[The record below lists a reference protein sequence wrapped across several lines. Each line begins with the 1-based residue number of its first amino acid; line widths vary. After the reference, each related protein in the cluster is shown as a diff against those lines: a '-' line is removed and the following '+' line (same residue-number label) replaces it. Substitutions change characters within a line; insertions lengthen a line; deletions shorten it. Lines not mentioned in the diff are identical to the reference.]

1 MKKLIFFHKKCAI
14 AKTRPMIGIG
24 TVAILAVLVALSF
37 GSAQAAGI
45 EQQSKIHSGDGSNSG
60 ILLAANDAHA
70 ADAAKKDAKAS
81 GGKEAAAKEDAK
93 KASAASAPAKAAE
106 KPHGIAG
113 WLLNYLAKNPFAY
126 LFLALALGYPLG
138 RVTVAGISLGTTA
151 GTLVVGI
158 AIALTSSAVFGIT
171 YQIPG
176 LVEDIF
182 LMMFMYAL
190 GMRVG
195 PQFFSGLA
203 RGGFDFVMIGLI
215 VCFSNVLLVF
225 FGAKLLGLAPG
236 YAAGIISGSYTVTAV
251 MGVAGSAVS
260 SGAFKMPSG
269 LTADMVGAN
278 MAAGYAIAYV
288 LSSIFTILFVKYLPS
303 MFGYDPV
310 KSAKEAEAS
319 FEGGE
324 DGGAL
329 PGTAGASILG
339 FTSEQIRSYKVEHE
353 ELAGQS
359 VQDLFHK
366 NPHAFILKVVRGDE
380 VIDAHDNPTLQMGD
394 IIGVMGEYGRLISK
408 AQDVVGTEADEP
420 RARKVDIEVADLHIG
435 KTEYAGKTLEELGRE
450 IGFGVHLKS
459 MFRAGVAIPH
469 KPKTVVE
476 KGDVLRLAGPT
487 WCVNQA
493 AKALKSVPHVES
505 AYTEVAFMAT
515 ALLVGFI
522 VGHASVKIGGI
533 PFALGTSAGCMLMGI
548 FVSWL
553 RTRNPDFGGPTSEG
567 ARAFL
572 NDIGLSMFVAVL
584 AAGVGPK
591 IMASFQG
598 TVVIWITVLGLI
610 GALVP
615 PFLAWLYGLY
625 VRKMNPIILA
635 GACCGGRNST
645 PSLNGVQDVSQSA
658 IAAVAYPVPY
668 ALTSCLVLILS
679 YIVMVFS

>member
-1 MKKLIFFHKKCAI
+1 MPKRLLIRRRNPCVRVRSVMGIGAI
-14 AKTRPMIGIG
+14 AILTIMI
-24 TVAILAVLVALSF
+24 VLAV
-37 GSAQAAGI
+37 GSAQAKGTD
-45 EQQSKIHSGDGSNSG
+45 QNPMIHSGKNPQGVNTT
-60 ILLAANDAHA
+60 ILLAAKDSHA
-70 ADAAKKDAKAS
+70 ADTDQKEAKSSSAESAKAQTE
-81 GGKEAAAKEDAK
+81 K
-93 KASAASAPAKAAE
+93 
-106 KPHGIAG
+106 KPHGIFG
-113 WLLNYLAKNPFAY
+113 FLLNYLAKNPFAY
-126 LFLALALGYPLG
+126 LFLALAIGYPLG
-138 RVTVAGISLGTTA
+138 RVKVASISLGTTA

-171 YQIPG
+171 YAIPG

-203 RGGFDFVMIGLI
+203 RGGFDFVVIGLI
-215 VCFSNVLLVF
+215 VCFANVLIVF

-260 SGAFKMPSG
+260 SGAFKMPAG

-278 MAAGYAIAYV
+278 MAAGYAISYV

-319 FEGGE
+319 FESGE

-339 FTSEQIRSYKVEHE
+339 FTGKQIRSYKVEDK
-353 ELAGQS
+353 ELVGQS

-366 NPHAFILKVVRGDE
+366 FPYAAILKVVRGDQ
-380 VIDAHDNPTLQMGD
+380 VIESKDNPKLQMGD
-394 IIGVMGEYGRLISK
+394 VIGIMGRYGDLIRGTK
-408 AQDVVGTEADEP
+408 AVGTEIDEP
-420 RARKVDIEVADLHIG
+420 KARMFDIEVADIYVG
-435 KTEYAGKTLEELGRE
+435 KSEYAGKTLEELGRE

-459 MFRAGVAIPH
+459 MFRAGIAIPH
-469 KPKTVVE
+469 MPKTVVE

-493 AKALKSVPHVES
+493 AKALKSVPIVES
-505 AYTEVAFMAT
+505 AYTEVAFMAV
-515 ALLVGFI
+515 ALLFGFI

-548 FVSWL
+548 FVSFL
-553 RTRNPDFGGPTSEG
+553 RTRNPNFGGPTSEG

-591 IMASFQG
+591 IMSSFQG
-598 TVVIWITVLGLI
+598 TVVIWISVLGLL

-625 VRKMNPIILA
+625 FRKMNPIILA
-635 GACCGGRNST
+635 GACSGGRNST
-645 PSLNGVQDVSQSA
+645 PTLNGVQDISQSA
-658 IAAVAYPVPY
+658 ICAVAYPVPY
-668 ALTSCLVLILS
+668 ALTSCLVLILG
-679 YIVMVFS
+679 YMAMVFS

>member
-1 MKKLIFFHKKCAI
+1 MDDSIFTKHRGLPGKARWLTGAGFLVVIAI
-14 AKTRPMIGIG
+14 AVM
-24 TVAILAVLVALSF
+24 LSM
-37 GSAQAAGI
+37 S
-45 EQQSKIHSGDGSNSG
+45 S
-60 ILLAANDAHA
+60 AHA
-70 ADAAKKDAKAS
+70 AGDAAAS
-81 GGKEAAAKEDAK
+81 AAKE
-93 KASAASAPAKAAE
+93 
-106 KPHGIAG
+106 PHGIFG
-113 WLLNYLAKNPFAY
+113 FLLNYLAKNPFAY

-138 RVTVAGISLGTTA
+138 RVTVAGINLGTTA
-151 GTLVVGI
+151 GVLVVGI

-171 YQIPG
+171 YAIPG

-190 GMRVG
+190 GMKVG

-203 RGGFDFVMIGLI
+203 RGGLDFVIIALI
-215 VCFSNVLLVF
+215 TCVSLVLICF
-225 FGAKLLGLAPG
+225 FGAKLVGLAPG
-236 YAAGIISGSYTVTAV
+236 YSAGLISGSYTVTAV

-260 SGAFKMPSG
+260 SGAFKLPEGMS
-269 LTADMVGAN
+269 ADGVMAN
-278 MAAGYAIAYV
+278 MAAGYAISYI
-288 LSSIFTILFVKYLPS
+288 LSSLFTILLVKYLPS

-319 FEGGE
+319 FESGE

-339 FTSEQIRSYKVEHE
+339 FTGEQLRSYKVEHE

-366 NPHAFILKVVRGDE
+366 YPHAAVLKVVRGDE

-394 IIGVMGEYGRLISK
+394 IIGVAGRYGDLISK
-408 AQDVVGTEADEP
+408 AQDVVGTEIDEP
-420 RARKVDIEVADLHIG
+420 RARKVDIEVADIHVG
-435 KTEYAGKTLEELGRE
+435 KSEYAGKTLEELGRE
-450 IGFGVHLKS
+450 IGFGVYLKS

-469 KPKTVVE
+469 KHKTVVE
-476 KGDVLRLAGPT
+476 KGDVLRLAGPA

-505 AYTEVAFMAT
+505 AYTEVAFMAV

-522 VGHASVKIGGI
+522 VGHASVTIGGI

-548 FVSWL
+548 LVSWL

-567 ARAFL
+567 ARSFL

-598 TVVIWITVLGLI
+598 TVVIWLAVLGLL
-610 GALVP
+610 GSQMP
-615 PFLAWLYGLY
+615 PFLGWLYGHY

-635 GACCGGRNST
+635 GACAGARNST
-645 PSLNGVQDVSQSA
+645 PTLFGVQDVSQSA

-668 ALTSCLVLILS
+668 ALTSALVLILG
-679 YIVMVFS
+679 YIAMVFS

>member
-1 MKKLIFFHKKCAI
+1 MDKSIFTGHRSVLAKARWLTGAGFLAVIAI
-14 AKTRPMIGIG
+14 AL
-24 TVAILAVLVALSF
+24 VLAVSSGV
-37 GSAQAAGI
+37 QAAGTG
-45 EQQSKIHSGDGSNSG
+45 QQRTLHSDDGG
-60 ILLAANDAHA
+60 RILLAANDAHA
-70 ADAAKKDAKAS
+70 A
-81 GGKEAAAKEDAK
+81 ETAK

-106 KPHGIAG
+106 KPRGIAG
-113 WLLNYLAKNPFAY
+113 WLLEYLAKNPFAY

-138 RVTVAGISLGTTA
+138 RIKVAGISLGTTA
-151 GTLVVGI
+151 GVLVVGI
-158 AIALTSSAVFGIT
+158 TIALTSSAVFGIE

-190 GMRVG
+190 GMKVG

-203 RGGFDFVMIGLI
+203 RGGLDFVIIGLI
-215 VCFSNVLLVF
+215 TCISLVLICF
-225 FGAKLLGLAPG
+225 FGAKLVGLAPG
-236 YAAGIISGSYTVTAV
+236 YSAGLISGSYTVTAV

-260 SGAFKMPSG
+260 SGAFKLPEGMSV
-269 LTADMVGAN
+269 DSVMAN
-278 MAAGYAIAYV
+278 MAAGYAISYI
-288 LSSIFTILFVKYLPS
+288 LSSLFTILLVKYLPS

-319 FEGGE
+319 FESGE

-339 FTSEQIRSYKVEHE
+339 FTGEEIRSYKVEHE
-353 ELAGQS
+353 ELVGQT
-359 VQDLFHK
+359 VQDLFK
-366 NPHAFILKVVRGDE
+366 KYPHAAVLKVVRGED
-380 VIDAHDNPTLQMGD
+380 VLDAKDNPALQMGD
-394 IIGVMGEYGRLISK
+394 IIGVAGRYADLISK
-408 AQDVVGTEADEP
+408 GTEVVGTEIDEP
-420 RARKVDIEVADLHIG
+420 RARKVDIEVADIHVG
-435 KTEYAGKTLEELGRE
+435 KSEYAGKTLEELGKE
-450 IGFGVHLKS
+450 IGFGVYLKS

-476 KGDVLRLAGPT
+476 KGDVLRLAGPA

-505 AYTEVAFMAT
+505 AYTEVAFMAV

-522 VGHASVKIGGI
+522 VGHASVTIGGI

-548 FVSWL
+548 LISWL

-591 IMASFQG
+591 ITASFQG
-598 TVVIWITVLGLI
+598 TVVIWLAVLGLL
-610 GALVP
+610 GSQMP
-615 PFLAWLYGLY
+615 PFLAWLYGHY

-635 GACCGGRNST
+635 GACAGGRNST
-645 PSLNGVQDVSQSA
+645 PTLFGVQDISQSA

-668 ALTSCLVLILS
+668 ALTSALVLILG
-679 YIVMVFS
+679 YIAMVFS

>member
-1 MKKLIFFHKKCAI
+1 MDKSILFTKHRGVPGKARWLTGAGFLVVIAI
-14 AKTRPMIGIG
+14 AVM
-24 TVAILAVLVALSF
+24 LSM
-37 GSAQAAGI
+37 S
-45 EQQSKIHSGDGSNSG
+45 S
-60 ILLAANDAHA
+60 AHA
-70 ADAAKKDAKAS
+70 AGDAAAS
-81 GGKEAAAKEDAK
+81 AAKE
-93 KASAASAPAKAAE
+93 
-106 KPHGIAG
+106 PHGIFG
-113 WLLNYLAKNPFAY
+113 FLLNYLAKNPFAY

-138 RVTVAGISLGTTA
+138 RVTVAGINLGTTA
-151 GTLVVGI
+151 GVLVVGI
-158 AIALTSSAVFGIT
+158 AIALTSSAVFGIK

-190 GMRVG
+190 GMKVG

-203 RGGFDFVMIGLI
+203 RGGLDFVIIALI
-215 VCFSNVLLVF
+215 TCVSLVLICF
-225 FGAKLLGLAPG
+225 FGAKLVGLAPG
-236 YAAGIISGSYTVTAV
+236 YSAGLISGSYTVTAV

-260 SGAFKMPSG
+260 SGAFKLPEGMS
-269 LTADMVGAN
+269 ADGVMAN
-278 MAAGYAIAYV
+278 MAAGYAISYI
-288 LSSIFTILFVKYLPS
+288 LSSLFTILLVKYLPS

-319 FEGGE
+319 FESGE

-339 FTSEQIRSYKVEHE
+339 FTGEQLRSYKVEHE

-366 NPHAFILKVVRGDE
+366 YPHAAVLKVVRGDE

-394 IIGVMGEYGRLISK
+394 IIGVAGRYGDLISK
-408 AQDVVGTEADEP
+408 AQDVVGTEIDEP
-420 RARKVDIEVADLHIG
+420 RARKVDIEVADIHVG
-435 KTEYAGKTLEELGRE
+435 KSEYAGKTLEELGRE
-450 IGFGVHLKS
+450 IGFGVYLKS

-469 KPKTVVE
+469 KHKTVVE
-476 KGDVLRLAGPT
+476 KGDVLRLAGPA

-505 AYTEVAFMAT
+505 AYTEVAFMAV

-522 VGHASVKIGGI
+522 VGHASVTIGGI

-548 FVSWL
+548 LVSWL

-567 ARAFL
+567 ARSFL

-598 TVVIWITVLGLI
+598 TVVIWLAVLGLL
-610 GALVP
+610 GSQMP
-615 PFLAWLYGLY
+615 PFLGWLYGHY

-635 GACCGGRNST
+635 GACAGARNST
-645 PSLNGVQDVSQSA
+645 PTLFGVQDVSQSA

-668 ALTSCLVLILS
+668 ALTSALVLILG
-679 YIVMVFS
+679 YIAMVFS